1 MKAAIDE
8 LVKRLGGLVPT
19 TGFVLGSGLGKLVD
33 NVENPIRISFDEL
46 EGFPKSGVTGH
57 AGELVAGYIAS
68 KPVIL
73 MSGRVHYYEAAKAD
87 AMRFPIEVMKG
98 IGVKRLVLTNS
109 AGSVREDMPP
119 GSVMMLSDHIN
130 FSGSNPLFGEETDR
144 RFVGLT
150 NAYDKNLAAAAEE
163 AAKACGIELHKGVYM
178 WFSGPSFE
186 TPAEIHMARVVG
198 ADAVGMSTVPEV
210 ILARFFELDVC
221 AFSVVTNYA
230 AGMTG
235 GELSHTETKEMAP
248 KGGEKL
254 GRILEKMLEGMEP

>member
-130 FSGSNPLFGEETDR
+130 FSGSNPLFGEETDQ

-150 NAYDKNLAAAAEE
+150 NAYDKNLYR
-163 AAKACGIELHKGVYM
+163 K
-178 WFSGPSFE
+178 
-186 TPAEIHMARVVG
+186 
-198 ADAVGMSTVPEV
+198 
-210 ILARFFELDVC
+210 
-221 AFSVVTNYA
+221 
-230 AGMTG
+230 
-235 GELSHTETKEMAP
+235 
-248 KGGEKL
+248 
-254 GRILEKMLEGMEP
+254 